1 MSFWFGTLAMDD
13 REIIDLINSGKVEM
27 FDYSGFFKRSKH
39 LRCFETKTISTN
51 FPIHL
56 PSNDID
62 VWTQWVCTIKE
73 DFRRSIHSMSI
84 KKIFDSENISPLD
97 YRGISDRDYPVDL
110 VHEIAKRPYKN
121 ILVSPKIAALIQ
133 DTAFFMPD
141 MNKDRGSFSSCYR
154 IGTIFSHRDI
164 YVDPFL
170 RWDDM
175 RVCLFNDVFV
185 NIEGVQADIRSEA
198 TFNPKIMMEFG
209 FDFNCGPSEV
219 LYLQDDEYPNL
230 DPVVTAILRDRKIKG
245 ILDED

>member
-1 MSFWFGTLAMDD
+1 MDD

-27 FDYSGFFKRSKH
+27 FDYSGFFKNNIH
-39 LRCFETKTISTN
+39 LRCFETKIISTN

-56 PSNDID
+56 PSDDID
-62 VWTQWVCTIKE
+62 FWAQWVGTIKD
-73 DFRRSIHSMSI
+73 DFRKSVHTMSM
-84 KKIFDSENISPLD
+84 KKIFDSENLYSLD
-97 YRGISDRDYPVDL
+97 YRGISDRDYPINL
-110 VHEIAKRPYKN
+110 VHEIAKTPYKN
-121 ILVSPKIAALIQ
+121 VLVSPKIAALIQ

-170 RWDDM
+170 KWYDM
-175 RVCLFNDVFV
+175 RVCLFNDIFV

-209 FDFNCGPSEV
+209 FDFNCDSSEV
-219 LYLQDDEYPNL
+219 LYLRDDEYPNI
-230 DPVVTAILRDRKIKG
+230 DPVVTTVLRDRKIKE